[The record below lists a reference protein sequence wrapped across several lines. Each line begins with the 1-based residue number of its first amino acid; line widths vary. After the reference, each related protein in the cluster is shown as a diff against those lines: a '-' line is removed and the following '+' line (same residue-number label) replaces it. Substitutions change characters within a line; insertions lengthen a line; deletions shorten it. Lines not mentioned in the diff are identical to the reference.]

1 MFVAWILAA
10 LAVAVLV
17 ASPAQTYPQLSALA
31 QRLLSDQQ
39 ALVRDGEQ
47 RPLLVFGLPVGEAR
61 MLLLPVSRERALP
74 SGYEPSDLD
83 RSVGRPVRSPV
94 VADLRAMRDAAADD
108 GVEIVV
114 VSGYRSPSEQAS
126 AFESA
131 IWRQLARQAGPTD
144 RSDAEARVARF
155 VAPPG
160 HSQHQL
166 GTAVDLST
174 WEIGYAVQPRFAET
188 EAHRWVLEHGWE
200 YGFVLPYTEQGEPR
214 TGYAYEPWHFRWVG
228 RPLAAVLQHD
238 GYLLHPTLVVDDY
251 LRAVEEI
258 LNAESVP

>member
-1 MFVAWILAA
+1 MSVTWILAA
-10 LAVAVLV
+10 LAAAALV
-17 ASPAQTYPQLSALA
+17 ASPTRTHPQLSALA

-47 RPLLVFGLPVGEAR
+47 RPLLVFGLPAGEAR

-74 SGYEPSDLD
+74 RGYEPPDLD
-83 RSVGRPVRSPV
+83 ARAGRPVRAPV
-94 VADLRAMRDAAADD
+94 VADLLAMREAAAND
-108 GVEIVV
+108 GVEIAV

-131 IWRQLARQAGPTD
+131 VWRQLARPDGPGD
-144 RSDAEARVARF
+144 RSEAEARVGRF

-174 WEIGYAVQPRFAET
+174 WEIGYAVQLRFAAT

-200 YGFVLPYTEQGEPR
+200 YGFVLPYTEQGEAR
-214 TGYAYEPWHFRWVG
+214 TGYAYEPWHFRWLG
-228 RPLAAVLQHD
+228 RPLAAVLQSD
-238 GYLLHPTLVVDDY
+238 DYLRHPTLVVDDY
-251 LRAVEEI
+251 LGAVEEI
-258 LNAESVP
+258 LNAEGVP